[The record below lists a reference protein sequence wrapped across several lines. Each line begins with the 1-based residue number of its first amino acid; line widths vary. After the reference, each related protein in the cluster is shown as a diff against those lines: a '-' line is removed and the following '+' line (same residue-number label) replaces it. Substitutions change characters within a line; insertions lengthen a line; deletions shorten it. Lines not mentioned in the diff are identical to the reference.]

1 MPKKRMFN
9 FEHSYLSLPSNFY
22 SLSKPSNLSNSS
34 VLLFNKPLAKE
45 IELNFNYDL
54 IPNLLHHKSFAQSY
68 SGHQFGHFTNLGD
81 GRAIVI
87 GEHISKNKRFDIQL
101 KGCGKT
107 KYSRGGDGKAT
118 LKSVIREYLMS
129 EMLTN
134 LGIKSSRS
142 LAIIDT
148 GQKIYRNELEKGGI
162 LVRSMESHIRV
173 GTFEFASYLGSIEDL
188 RKLTNYVVKRLF
200 PEIINTKNLPLSLLE
215 RVMNYQIELVVS
227 WKRVGF
233 IHGVMNT
240 DNISIS
246 GETIDYGP
254 CAFMNRYDYN
264 TVYSS
269 IDKFGRYS
277 FGNQGIIT
285 KWNISRFAEALL
297 PLIHNKKDIA
307 IKLAQNTL
315 NKFDDLWNKKFYEM
329 MSKKIGFD
337 KVDKEIIELI
347 DKLLKIMQKHKFD
360 YTNTFYNLYY
370 DKIQTNKCTIEETE
384 NWLKDWKKI
393 NKRYSNIETSKLI
406 MKKNNP
412 WLIPRNH
419 NIESSINSAVN
430 GDMKL
435 LNNLI
440 SSSTH
445 SYDYN
450 KINLDL
456 MTPPSEDYD
465 QNYKTYCGT

>member
-22 SLSKPSNLSNSS
+22 NISKPSNLGNSS

-45 IELNFNYDL
+45 IEVNFNYDL

-101 KGCGKT
+101 KGSGKT

-134 LGIKSSRS
+134 LGLKSSRS

-148 GQKIYRNELEKGGI
+148 GEKIYRNELEKGGI
-162 LVRSMESHIRV
+162 LVRSMQSHIRV

-200 PEIINTKNLPLSLLE
+200 PEIINTKNIPLSLLK

-254 CAFMNRYDYN
+254 CAFMNRYDHN

-347 DKLLKIMQKHKFD
+347 DKLLKIMQKQKLD

-450 KINLDL
+450 KVDLDL
-456 MTPPSEDYD
+456 MTPPNEDYD